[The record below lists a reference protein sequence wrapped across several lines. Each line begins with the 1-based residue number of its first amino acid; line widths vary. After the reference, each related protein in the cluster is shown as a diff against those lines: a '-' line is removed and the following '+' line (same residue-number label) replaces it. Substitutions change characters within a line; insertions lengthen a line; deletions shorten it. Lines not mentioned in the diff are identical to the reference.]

1 MSYACGCA
9 RARNLIDDMLIQYCA
24 ESEHE
29 ISELIKIMKDSIPR
43 LDEPYFALNAK
54 FERNLC
60 EDHCELSLI
69 FVDVRGQVRG
79 SKWALRRDYG
89 IPTYGDPFDGDG
101 KRCMEGWIQGDFD
114 NCLLHNRACHSE

>member
-1 MSYACGCA
+1 
-9 RARNLIDDMLIQYCA
+9 
-24 ESEHE
+24 
-29 ISELIKIMKDSIPR
+29 MKDSIPR

-79 SKWALRRDYG
+79 SKWGLRRDYG

-114 NCLLHNRACHSE
+114 NCLLHNRACLQIERDLLERIRGLHARSPYSFFTRISI

>member
-60 EDHCELSLI
+60 EDHYELSLI
-69 FVDVRGQVRG
+69 FVDVRGQVRAR
-79 SKWALRRDYG
+79 SPSFKEE
-89 IPTYGDPFDGDG
+89 
-101 KRCMEGWIQGDFD
+101 KRIRNPSGAEISRMDKF
-114 NCLLHNRACHSE
+114 